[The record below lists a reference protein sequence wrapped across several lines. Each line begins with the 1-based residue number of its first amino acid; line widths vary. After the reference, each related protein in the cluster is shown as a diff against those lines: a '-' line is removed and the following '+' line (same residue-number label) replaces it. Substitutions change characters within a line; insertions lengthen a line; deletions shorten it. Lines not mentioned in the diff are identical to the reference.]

1 MAHTHSTKNSNEGR
15 PIASVALRAAQD
27 DGRLF
32 TLIAQCR
39 VGNRPGRI
47 EPRMRNRRPKPCPWL
62 KVPRAAHARRK
73 IKIHGHD
80 WEPK

>member
-39 VGNRPGRI
+39 VGKRPGRI
-47 EPRMRNRRPKPCPWL
+47 EPRMRKRRPKPFPWL
-62 KVPRAAHARRK
+62 KIPRAQARRK
-73 IKIHGHD
+73 IERLGHA
-80 WEPK
+80 WETK